1 MKLTNKTK
9 KMKKKF
15 DSAIQARALLRLGT
29 ETWSRQAIHIHPSL
43 KDRIASLRVRV
54 EDLAWKCDPALLG
67 FKSTRKIRPL
77 RGMLGQRQALRAL
90 RLGLTVSSP
99 GYNLFLCGL
108 NGTESLR
115 TIEEYVGSLHLPGQ
129 HVPERCYVQ
138 NFDDPQRPKLLN
150 LPEGEGEKLLKG
162 VTLVLKRLQKALQKK
177 TEKQWRSVAKQV
189 LEREFPGLIELFE
202 SSEARQWLEAWRR
215 NLLDQ
220 IHNAVIEDFEVNL
233 VNSGTQRVAP
243 VVVERIPNTSNL
255 FGWIGRRPIGEQAPA
270 PHFTEIRGGSF
281 LKADGGF
288 LILNAADFYSLP
300 SSWNMLKSCLKYGT
314 LQIEDTDPSN
324 PSRMGGLKP
333 EPISLNVKVILL
345 GDFELYDELFEADP
359 DFRDIFK
366 VRVDF
371 DSEQTLSSLVL
382 RREYPAFVARVCK
395 ENSLLPLSAPAVARV
410 IELAMRKA
418 GRKKKVTL
426 QSWLMADL
434 LREADYW
441 ARDARRRLITEQDV
455 TKAELESNQRLNL
468 VETKIAEMIMEG
480 TILIS
485 TSGSRIGQ
493 VNGLAIYDMG
503 DYLFG
508 KPSRITAE
516 TAYGQ
521 GGIINI
527 ERESGFSGRSH
538 DKGVQILGGFLRSRF
553 AQRRPLN
560 LTASVCFEQ
569 SYSGI
574 DGDSAS
580 ASEIYALLSSL
591 AKLPLRQD
599 IAVTGSMNQKGDI
612 QPIGGVNEKIEGF
625 FDCVRAGHPTGK
637 EGVIIPRKNV
647 NELMLRDDVV
657 RAVKRGKFHIYAI
670 NTVEEGFEI
679 LTGLPAGRRRKDGT
693 YTPHSAFALV
703 DSRLEEITNGLRQF
717 QAGEEDGG
725 GP

>member
-1 MKLTNKTK
+1 MKIPKKT
-9 KMKKKF
+9 KKKF
-15 DSAIQARALLRLGT
+15 DSATAARPLASLGA
-29 ETWSRQAIHIHPSL
+29 ETWSRRAVQIHPAV
-43 KDRIASLRVRV
+43 KERIRSFRVPV
-54 EDLAWKCDPALLG
+54 EDLSWKCDPALFG
-67 FKSTRKIRPL
+67 FKTTRELRPL

-108 NGTESLR
+108 NGTESLQ
-115 TIEEYVGSLHLPGQ
+115 TIEEYVRSLHLPCPE
-129 HVPERCYVQ
+129 VPDRCYVQ
-138 NFDDPQRPKLLN
+138 NFDDPQRPRLLE
-150 LPEGEGEKLLKG
+150 LPRGEGEKLQRG
-162 VTLVLKRLQKALQKK
+162 VTVVLKRLHKALQKQD
-177 TEKQWRSVAKQV
+177 EKRWRPVAKQV
-189 LEREFPGLIELFE
+189 MEREFPKLLELVVAPAALE
-202 SSEARQWLEAWRR
+202 WLQAWRR
-215 NLLDQ
+215 QLIDY
-220 IHNAVIEDFEVNL
+220 IHNAVIEDFDVNL
-233 VNSGTQRVAP
+233 ISTGAHRAAP
-243 VVVERIPNTSNL
+243 VVIEKIPNTSNL
-255 FGWIGRRPIGEQAPA
+255 FGWIGRRPIGDQAPI

-281 LKADGGF
+281 LQADGGV

-333 EPISLNVKVILL
+333 ESISLHVKVILL

-371 DSEQTLSSLVL
+371 DSEQTLSPAVL
-382 RREYPAFVARVCK
+382 RKEYPAFIARACK
-395 ENSLLPLSAPAVARV
+395 ENDLLPLAPSAVARV
-410 IELAMRKA
+410 LELAMRKA

-426 QSWLMADL
+426 QSWLITDL
-434 LREADYW
+434 LREANYW
-441 ARDARRRLITEQDV
+441 ARDAGRRLILAEDV
-455 TKAELESNQRLNL
+455 TKAELESNQRLSL
-468 VETKIAEMIMEG
+468 VETKIAEMISEG
-480 TILIS
+480 TILIT

-538 DKGVQILGGFLRSRF
+538 DKGVQILAGFLRSRF

-580 ASEIYALLSSL
+580 ATEIYALLSSL
-591 AKLPLRQD
+591 ARLPVRQD

-657 RAVKRGKFHIYAI
+657 RAVKRGSFHIYAI
-670 NTVEEGFEI
+670 NTVEEGFEV
-679 LTGLPAGRRRKDGT
+679 LTGLPAGRRRKDGS
-693 YTPHSAFALV
+693 YTPKSAFALV
-703 DSRLEEITNGLRQF
+703 DSRLEEITNGLKQY
-717 QAGEEDGG
+717 QAGEEEGG
-725 GP
+725 VP